1 MTGKAEMYQS
11 NYCAELNG
19 SQTSTAS
26 RHLAL
31 PAALWLTRP
40 LTSAEAR
47 SLVGNPAAIRDVVA
61 VVMRA
66 LAECQQEIIERE
78 QCEGVKS

>member
-11 NYCAELNG
+11 NRVNDVQPVGWLEIN
-19 SQTSTAS
+19 Q
-26 RHLAL
+26 
-31 PAALWLTRP
+31 PAAVWLTRP

-47 SLVGNPAAIRDVVA
+47 ALVGNPDAIRDVIAA
-61 VVMRA
+61 VKRA
-66 LAECQQEIIERE
+66 LDSMQQEIIERE

>member
-11 NYCAELNG
+11 NWVNG
-19 SQTSTAS
+19 TNPVGCVEINQ
-26 RHLAL
+26 

-47 SLVGNPAAIRDVVA
+47 ALVAQPERIVDVIAAVK
-61 VVMRA
+61 RA
-66 LAECQQEIIERE
+66 LAECQQTLIERE
-78 QCEGVKS
+78 NEGVQS